1 MPHGTAKG
9 FKKKSLARCPNRKD
23 RTDFFF
29 LIVNLKIRE
38 SNIFK
43 FNHKEQKVTGNTG
56 KSKR

>member
-1 MPHGTAKG
+1 MVQPKDL
-9 FKKKSLARCPNRKD
+9 KKNHLLDVPTE
-23 RTDFFF
+23 RTEQIFFF